1 MSKKNTKRK
10 RADSKAR
17 AEHPR
22 DIAELAALV
31 VGSLMPDEP
40 GDEGRSLMIF
50 VWRDCAMTIKFPSK
64 KIHVA
69 PGHEHTLDA
78 TIHDVAVGAITEYC
92 RGAGIA
98 VVEIRI
104 HVVPPEL
111 STSDQVFAWF
121 QSIPGI
127 SIRVLP
133 PEEIGF
139 GGPLP
144 PAGEAG

>member
-1 MSKKNTKRK
+1 MSKENISSEPSNKTP
-10 RADSKAR
+10 
-17 AEHPR
+17 EHPR

-31 VGSLMPDEP
+31 VGNLAPHKP
-40 GDEGRSLMIF
+40 GDESRSLMIF
-50 VWRDCAMTIKFPSK
+50 VWRDCAMTIKFPSEK
-64 KIHVA
+64 MYVA
-69 PGHEHTLDA
+69 PGDGHTLDG
-78 TIHDVAVGAITEYC
+78 TIHEVAVGAITEYC
-92 RGAGIA
+92 QGAGIA

-104 HVVPPEL
+104 HIVPPEL
-111 STSDQVFAWF
+111 SAGDQIFAWF

-133 PEEIGF
+133 AEEIGF